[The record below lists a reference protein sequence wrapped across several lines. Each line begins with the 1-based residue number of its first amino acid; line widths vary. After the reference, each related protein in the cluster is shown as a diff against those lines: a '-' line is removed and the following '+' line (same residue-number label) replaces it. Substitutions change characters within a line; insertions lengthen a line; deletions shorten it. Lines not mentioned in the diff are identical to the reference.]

1 MYVIQTNARWMK
13 KLMSCAFN
21 MNSGYAELKFV
32 GDSPVAINCA
42 AVDGEVAD
50 NMYEQSKP

>member
-1 MYVIQTNARWMK
+1 MYVIQTNAQWLK